1 MGRGRLEAF
10 SDGVIAIIITIM
22 VLELKVPHGA
32 GIGDLLRQ
40 WPVFSSYLLSFAFV
54 GIYWVNH
61 HHLLH
66 TVRRVTG
73 GVLWSNLH
81 LLLWL
86 SLVPFTTGWMGENH
100 FAPVPTAV
108 YGANLLLA
116 GIAYTLL
123 GRAIMRSDGC
133 GNSLLAKAIGS
144 DVKGKVS
151 LGLYVLAIPLALY
164 VSPWIACAIYGSIS
178 ILWLV
183 PDQRIERMLSE

>member
-1 MGRGRLEAF
+1 MLFR
-10 SDGVIAIIITIM
+10 S
-22 VLELKVPHGA
+22 
-32 GIGDLLRQ
+32 
-40 WPVFSSYLLSFAFV
+40 
-54 GIYWVNH
+54 
-61 HHLLH
+61 HLLH